1 MTRLLSLLII
11 ICSTV
16 AISAKDTK
24 IYVLPIDDEIGSTTW
39 EHTREA
45 VTQAEETGADI
56 LLVHLNTYGG
66 SVMHA
71 DSIRT
76 ALLHFKKPV
85 VAFVDNN
92 AASAGA
98 LIALACDTVYMRPD
112 ASMGAA
118 TVVNGQDGAAMPD
131 KYQSYMRAMMR
142 ATAES
147 HGKVADNDSVW
158 KWRRDP
164 AIAEAM
170 VDSRITVAGLIDST
184 KVLTFTP
191 EEAIKWG
198 YADGKASS
206 IDEVLHQLGIKE
218 YTLHRYEPTWET
230 NLTGFLT
237 NPALQAILIMIILGG
252 IYFEL
257 QSPGMGFPTVA
268 AATGAL
274 LYFLPLCLSG
284 VISGWIVILFAAGL
298 VLMLLELFVIPGF
311 GVCGISGIAAMIVSI
326 FAALIQCFTIPAVG
340 VDMTVI
346 WKSLGVLTT
355 AALLAVAAVWFLT
368 SRYGPKIVHRHIEL
382 EKSQLTEEGYIG
394 VDNSLRDFIGCK
406 AYAATDMRPGGKIN
420 IDGKEYDAVSER
432 GFIPEGKPVE
442 VTRFEN
448 AQLYV
453 VPRKQDT
460 PEP

>member
-1 MTRLLSLLII
+1 MKRYLSLFLLLLTAII
-11 ICSTV
+11 SV
-16 AISAKDTK
+16 QAKEAK
-24 IYVLPIDDEIGSTTW
+24 VYMLRINDEIGSTTW
-39 EHTREA
+39 EHTRNAVKEA
-45 VTQAEETGADI
+45 QETDADI

-66 SVMHA
+66 SVIHA

-76 ALLHFKKPV
+76 ALLHFQKPV

-98 LIALACDTVYMRPD
+98 LIALACDSVFMRPD

-147 HGKVADNDSVW
+147 HGKVMGEDSLMH
-158 KWRRDP
+158 WRRNP

-170 VDSRITVAGLIDST
+170 VDSRLSVEGLVDST

-191 EEAIKWG
+191 DEAIKWG
-198 YADGKASS
+198 YAEGKATSV
-206 IDEVLHQLGIKE
+206 DEVLQQLDVKQYVIEQYK
-218 YTLHRYEPTWET
+218 PTWET
-230 NLTGFLT
+230 NLIGFLT
-237 NPALQAILIMIILGG
+237 NPAVQAILIMVIIGG

-268 AATGAL
+268 AVTAAL
-274 LYFLPLCLSG
+274 LYFLPMFLTGIVSSW
-284 VISGWIVILFAAGL
+284 VVILFVVGL

-311 GVCGISGIAAMIVSI
+311 GVCGIAGIAAMAVAI
-326 FAALIQCFTIPAVG
+326 FAALIQSFTVPTVG
-340 VDMTVI
+340 VDMTVL
-346 WKSLGVLTT
+346 WKAAGTLLLGS
-355 AALLAVAAVWFLT
+355 LLAVAAIWFLT
-368 SRYGPKIVHRHIEL
+368 SRYGPKIVRRHTEL
-382 EKSQLTEEGYIG
+382 EKSLRVADGYIG
-394 VDNSLRDFIGCK
+394 VDTSLREFIGYH
-406 AYAATDMRPGGKIN
+406 AIVATDMRPAGKIM
-420 IDGKEYDAVSER
+420 IDDKEYDAVSER
-432 GFIPEGKPVE
+432 GFIPHGKKVR

-453 VPRKQDT
+453 VPA
-460 PEP
+460 E